1 MQTENNTAN
10 FIPAFIPLMYEKVRY
25 KGIKGG
31 RGSGKSEAV
40 ADILIGYGEQDKD
53 QNILCTRQTQTSIK
67 DSVYSIIERKI
78 KSFHREHYY
87 KFLNHGIFDQNGSQF
102 IFKGLM
108 NLSAQ
113 NAVKSIDEIKYAWVE
128 EAHCITQEAL
138 DLLIPSVRGDG
149 SEIFFTWNPYSES
162 DPVNKLFNSLITSS
176 KRMKSF
182 YNGKWYYWTEH
193 RGENAILIEI
203 NYDGNPFFPGILE
216 IDRKTCQESNT
227 DEYEHTWLGR
237 PMSKE
242 MNNIISGLKVKE
254 AMNRKVEAVGQI
266 EIGCDV
272 ARFGDDS
279 TVITKR
285 KGYKVFPQKVYKKIA
300 TTTTAGYCIETAEND
315 KSINIKVDDTGVGGG
330 VTDNLNESKY
340 NVDGVNNNQTPNNPD
355 RYVSAID
362 EMWFELESIMHL
374 IELPHS
380 EKLKDQLTQRRYGI
394 DKRGRRFVES
404 KSDYKKRCGESPDLA
419 DSLLLAF
426 YHPKK
431 VVFNN
436 PIVTF

>member
-1 MQTENNTAN
+1 MLTENNTAN
-10 FIPAFIPLMYEKVRY
+10 FIPAFLSLLNEKARY

-40 ADILIGYGEQDKD
+40 ADILISYGEQEKD
-53 QNILCTRQTQTSIK
+53 QNILCTRQTQTSIAS
-67 DSVYSIIERKI
+67 SVYSLIERKI
-78 KSFHREHYY
+78 KSFQREYYY

-138 DLLIPSVRGDG
+138 DLLIPSVRGEN

-176 KRMKSF
+176 KRMKC
-182 YNGKWYYWTEH
+182 YYGGKWYYWTEH

-203 NYDGNPFFPGILE
+203 NYDGNPFFPEILE
-216 IDRKTCQESNT
+216 IDRRTCELSNP
-227 DEYEHTWLGR
+227 DDYEHTWEGK
-237 PMSKE
+237 PMSRE
-242 MNNIISGLKVKE
+242 MNNIISGQKVKD
-254 AMNRKVEAVGQI
+254 AMSRKVEAIGQI

-285 KGYKVFPQKVYKKIA
+285 KGYKVFPQRVYKKIA
-300 TTTTAGYCIETAEND
+300 TTTTAGHCIEIADND

-330 VTDNLNESKY
+330 VTDNLTESKY
-340 NVDGVNNNQTPNNPD
+340 NVVGVNNNQTPNKPD
-355 RYVSAID
+355 RYCTAID
-362 EMWFELESIMHL
+362 EMWFELEAIMHL
-374 IELPHS
+374 LELPHS

-394 DKRGRRFVES
+394 NKNGQRFVES
-404 KSDYKKRCGESPDLA
+404 KKEYKARCGESPDLA
-419 DSLLLAF
+419 DSLLLSF
-426 YHPKK
+426 YHPKQY
-431 VVFNN
+431 NYYN
-436 PIVTF
+436 SSCD